1 VTQAVFFAE
10 SGENVDAIQISSTL
24 TMTVGIVAIVAI
36 AVTTVTLTL
45 LWRRIRRAASEHS
58 ELISRTNLRLRST
71 IGPAQRR
78 ELSRLRLRLLE
89 ETDQTRRTMEY
100 AQQNG
105 SAFGELSTLF
115 GRIES
120 VVVGLDAQ
128 LGTLRREPSAYL
140 VASAL
145 PQARIRVDQVVTAA
159 RSIRIQALALDGPG
173 SPSDVELRRL
183 VTDIDGEAQALA
195 QWRATYRELAGG

>member
-1 VTQAVFFAE
+1 MTQTVFLAE
-10 SGENVDAIQISSTL
+10 SGGNVNAIHVSSTL
-24 TMTVGIVAIVAI
+24 SMTIGIVAVVAVV
-36 AVTTVTLTL
+36 VTTVTLTL

-78 ELSRLRLRLLE
+78 ELSGLRLRLLE
-89 ETDQTRRTMEY
+89 ETNQTRRTLEY

-105 SAFGELSTLF
+105 TASGELSTLF

-120 VVVGLDAQ
+120 VAAGLEAQ
-128 LGTLRREPSAYL
+128 LGTLRREPSTNL

-145 PQARIRVDQVVTAA
+145 PQARVRVDQVAAAA
-159 RSIRIQALALDGPG
+159 RNIRKQALALDGPG
-173 SPSDVELRRL
+173 SPGDVELRRL

>member
-1 VTQAVFFAE
+1 MTQAVFFAR
-10 SGENVDAIQISSTL
+10 SGESVNAIQVSSTL
-24 TMTVGIVAIVAI
+24 SMTVGVVAIVVI
-36 AVTTVTLTL
+36 GVTAVALTL
-45 LWRRIRRAASEHS
+45 LWRRLRRAASEHS
-58 ELISRTNLRLRST
+58 ELISRANLRLRAT
-71 IGPAQRR
+71 VGPAQRR
-78 ELSRLRLRLLE
+78 ELSGLRLRLLE
-89 ETDQTRRTMEY
+89 ETNQTRRTIEY
-100 AQQNG
+100 AQGNG
-105 SAFGELSTLF
+105 SEFRELSTLF

-128 LGTLRREPSAYL
+128 LGTLRREPGVDL

-145 PQARIRVDQVVTAA
+145 PQARMRVDQVTAAA